1 MFKEIMVAFDGSDHS
16 EAALQTAC
24 NLAAKYRANLQVV
37 HAPQLHKPTIGV
49 SGTAVSVL
57 AQQDALQQ
65 TGDVILKRAEKLAK
79 EAGQNLSSTKLLAGP
94 TAQAILEA
102 ADTMNS
108 DLIVCGRR
116 GLGNLKAM
124 FLGSVSQQLASEAE
138 CAVLTVKAAQPGKF
152 L

>member
-24 NLAAKYRANLQVV
+24 DLAAKYQANLQVV
-37 HAPQLHKPTIGV
+37 HAPQLYKPTIGV

-79 EAGQNLSSTKLLAGP
+79 RSRSKPQLYQTTDWPHCASHS
-94 TAQAILEA
+94 
-102 ADTMNS
+102 
-108 DLIVCGRR
+108 R
-116 GLGNLKAM
+116 GG
-124 FLGSVSQQLASEAE
+124 
-138 CAVLTVKAAQPGKF
+138 
-152 L
+152 